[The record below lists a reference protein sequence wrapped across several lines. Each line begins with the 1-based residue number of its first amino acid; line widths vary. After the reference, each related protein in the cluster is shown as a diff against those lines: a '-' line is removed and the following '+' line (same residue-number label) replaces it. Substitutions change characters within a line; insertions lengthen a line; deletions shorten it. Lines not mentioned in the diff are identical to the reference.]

1 MDGWEDIQNRKYPP
15 VGRCIYCGSD
25 GGPDGL
31 RDEHMIPYSLGS
43 YAELQEASCR
53 NCEKE
58 TSYIDGYLSRN
69 TFYELRAHV
78 GAPSRRKLPLTLWA
92 KVLVGDQEFI
102 REFLAADQPYAL
114 MLPIWDLPGIL
125 RQVQPSPDFSVYNL
139 RAYSFIPKNFR
150 KTLGLAE
157 GAPDPMVQIPPG
169 EINNIAFA
177 RAIAKIAYCY
187 AIAKYG
193 LNGFRHLVLPD
204 LILGKYPWCRTS
216 WEVSPAHPRHA
227 TRGMYVIWLVS
238 ELQRGAMDSDCCRRP
253 AVCP

>member
-1 MDGWEDIQNRKYPP
+1 MSAPP
-15 VGRCIYCGSD
+15 
-25 GGPDGL
+25 
-31 RDEHMIPYSLGS
+31 RDE
-43 YAELQEASCR
+43 SC
-53 NCEKE
+53 
-58 TSYIDGYLSRN
+58 
-69 TFYELRAHV
+69 
-78 GAPSRRKLPLTLWA
+78 PSLWA